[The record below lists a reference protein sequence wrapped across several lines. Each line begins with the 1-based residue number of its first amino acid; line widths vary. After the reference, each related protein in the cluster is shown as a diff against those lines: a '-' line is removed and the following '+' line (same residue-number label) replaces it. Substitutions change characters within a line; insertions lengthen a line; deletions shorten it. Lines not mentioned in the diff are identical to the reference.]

1 MDKLAIPL
9 MSPFASDREQ
19 LCQKLRSI
27 AEETGETSHWNP
39 GPFRLFR
46 EYGVFQWFTPKAYG
60 GVEWN
65 DSQILAGYVE
75 LAASC
80 LTSTFVLTQ
89 RSAAVSRIVKGNN
102 LNLKQRVLPNLSQG
116 DIHATIGISH
126 LTTSHQHHTKPAL
139 QARVDTDGLVVR
151 GFSPWV
157 TAAEHADW
165 LVVAA
170 SMELEP
176 EQQVMFAVPRQHAG
190 VFVDPP
196 VNLLALSSSRTG
208 SVQFDDCRIPHD
220 CIIDG
225 PNDRIISGGGG
236 KTGGLQTSA
245 LALGH
250 AWQSLNFLSA
260 QSQRRESLRPTVASL
275 VSQWQAL
282 YQQLIELSAD
292 SEGLR
297 LGANQLVMT
306 TTQAAMIAAKGAG
319 FVAGHPVGRWC
330 REALFF
336 LVWSCP
342 QNVANAQ
349 LCDLTSAISPLPNH
363 LPIRTTQ

>member
-1 MDKLAIPL
+1 MSNLAIPS
-9 MSPFASDREQ
+9 MSPFTGDREQ

-46 EYGVFQWFTPKAYG
+46 EYGVFSWFTPKAYQG
-60 GVEWN
+60 TEWS

-80 LTSTFVLTQ
+80 LTATFVLTQ
-89 RSAAVSRIVKGNN
+89 RSAAVSRIIKGTNQE
-102 LNLKQRVLPNLSQG
+102 LKQQLLPELSQG
-116 DIHATIGISH
+116 TIHATIGISH
-126 LTTSHQHHTKPAL
+126 LTTSHQHLGQPAL
-139 QARVDTDGLVVR
+139 RASFDADGIVVQ

-157 TAAEHADW
+157 TAAEQADW

-170 SMELEP
+170 TMVEQP
-176 EQQVMFAVPRQHAG
+176 DQQVMFAVPRQHPG
-190 VFVDPP
+190 VTVDAPA
-196 VNLLALSSSRTG
+196 NLMALSSSRTG
-208 SVQFDDCRIPHD
+208 AVQFNDCRIPRRW
-220 CIIDG
+220 IIDG
-225 PNDRIISGGGG
+225 PNDQLIRGGGG

-250 AWQSLNFLSA
+250 AWQAIEYLNK
-260 QSQRRESLRPTVASL
+260 QSQRRESLAPSVHSL
-275 VSQWQAL
+275 ISQWQVL
-282 YQQLIELSAD
+282 YQRLLDLTDD
-292 SEGLR
+292 SEQLR

-306 TTQAAMIAAKGAG
+306 ATQAAMIAAKGAG

-349 LCDLTSAISPLPNH
+349 LCELASIANTPPN
-363 LPIRTTQ
+363 Q